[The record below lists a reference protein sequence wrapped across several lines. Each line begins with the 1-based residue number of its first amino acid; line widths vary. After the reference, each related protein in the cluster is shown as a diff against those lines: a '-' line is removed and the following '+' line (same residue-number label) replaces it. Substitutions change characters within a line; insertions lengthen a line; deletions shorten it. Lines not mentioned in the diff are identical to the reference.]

1 VCAGDDKTIKL
12 NKRKVAMKTKDLLTI
27 GSVALGTATLTVL
40 TLWSDS
46 LEAGNERPELAATIS
61 KPKLVSNGVEMTL
74 AAAEGRIFKA
84 GDEPVFQL
92 EAINTTGAPATVDI
106 WVAMTASSPTDALS
120 RVVRLP
126 SVLWQEQPSLVLQP
140 HETKVISLP
149 ARTKLPANT
158 LISVSLQQSD
168 QLRKTAAAAHPD
180 VQPQLQRVV
189 SVQSGIIALS
199 FSTAN
204 PAAQPVPAS

>member
-1 VCAGDDKTIKL
+1 
-12 NKRKVAMKTKDLLTI
+12 MKTKDLLTI

-168 QLRKTAAAAHPD
+168 PLRKTAAAAHPD